1 MIAYDL
7 SIRFEFL
14 HTSMH
19 SLSLIGRIPPWLCA
33 ELVNSWSLAI
43 VWARSGWVYWKW
55 TYKYSRRQWIKLARW
70 SYQVLNVYILN
81 DKFFV
86 HQRNGRQLNNARSA
100 TFHRSFIDF
109 LVFIGKLISSGRDP
123 HLYVILTLPESCGV
137 ARHCLWDIFRTQ
149 NSWCS
154 VYILFIESTY
164 IFYRPSIFCISRLI
178 CYF

>member
-1 MIAYDL
+1 MRNLLILDHL
-7 SIRFEFL
+7 QLFELVQSEFIENE
-14 HTSMH
+14 HTNIQEDNE
-19 SLSLIGRIPPWLCA
+19 LSL
-33 ELVNSWSLAI
+33 LADLI
-43 VWARSGWVYWKW
+43 NCWM
-55 TYKYSRRQWIKLARW
+55 
-70 SYQVLNVYILN
+70 YILN

-123 HLYVILTLPESCGV
+123 HLYVILTLSESCGV

-178 CYF
+178 CYFWPYITILLFPLNV